1 MKTAWRVLA
10 GHRDLR
16 LVLSAGL
23 ISRSGDW
30 ILTVGMLY
38 RVYAMTGSTVDS
50 ALTVAAS
57 FAPQVL
63 LGTIAG
69 VFADRWDRK
78 RTMIVASLLQAAGL
92 SPLLLV
98 HSAGQVWIVLLVMF
112 WEGSVQQFFIPAQQ
126 AMVPR
131 LVAEDQLLTANALSG
146 QVEDISRL
154 AGSGLGGVIA
164 AVGGI
169 TAVTLADTASFLASA
184 ALLAVVRTSG
194 MTAPRQAGRQLA
206 RIAGEL
212 SDGLRLA
219 VRHRVIRALMIFV
232 LITSIGQG
240 IMSTLFPPFVE
251 QVLHGSSEDYGIVVA
266 AQAIGGLLGGAL
278 AMVLGKRFTP
288 SRLFSCGAIA
298 FGVIDLAIFLYP
310 LGYVAVWPAVAGM
323 ILTGVPSALNL
334 AGLITLFQQN
344 TEDAFRGRIYG
355 AISSAE
361 GVTILVGTLGAG
373 VLGRSLGIVP
383 VLAVQ
388 GAGYTVAGLGML
400 VWLLPGTDRQG
411 RGEYKAHA
419 GQTGRRIAPARA
431 TIAK

>member
-1 MKTAWRVLA
+1 MRTAWRILA
-10 GHRDLR
+10 GCRDLR

-63 LGTIAG
+63 LGPVAG
-69 VFADRWDRK
+69 VFADRWDRM
-78 RTMIVASLLQAAGL
+78 RTMITASLLQAAGL

-98 HSAGQVWIVLLVMF
+98 HSGRQVWIVLLVMF

-131 LVAEDQLLTANALSG
+131 LVAEEQLLTANALSG

-164 AVGGI
+164 AAGGI
-169 TAVTLADTASFLASA
+169 TAVALADTASFIAA
-184 ALLAVVRTSG
+184 IALLAVVSTSG
-194 MTAPRQAGRQLA
+194 RTTSRQAGRQLK
-206 RIAGEL
+206 RIAAEL

-219 VRHRVIRALMIFV
+219 AGHRVIRTLMVFV

-240 IMSTLFPPFVE
+240 IFSTLFPPFVE
-251 QVLHGSSEDYGIVVA
+251 HVLHGSSQEYGIVVG
-266 AQAIGGLLGGAL
+266 AQAVGGILGGAL
-278 AMVLGKRFTP
+278 ALVLGQRFSP
-288 SRLFSCGAIA
+288 KRLFSCGAIA
-298 FGVIDLAIFLYP
+298 FGAIDLAIFLYP
-310 LGYVAVWPAVAGM
+310 LGYVAVWPAVIGM

-334 AGLITLFQQN
+334 AGLVTLFQQN
-344 TEDAFRGRIYG
+344 TEDAYRGRIFG
-355 AISSAE
+355 AISAAE
-361 GVTILVGTLGAG
+361 GITILAGTLCAG
-373 VLGRSLGIVP
+373 VLGHSLGIIA

-388 GAGYTVAGLGML
+388 GAGYAIAGLAML
-400 VWLLPGTDRQG
+400 LWLQPAT
-411 RGEYKAHA
+411 
-419 GQTGRRIAPARA
+419 APVLAA
-431 TIAK
+431 

>member
-1 MKTAWRVLA
+1 MRTAWRILA
-10 GHRDLR
+10 GCRDLR

-63 LGTIAG
+63 LGPVAG
-69 VFADRWDRK
+69 VFADRWDRM
-78 RTMIVASLLQAAGL
+78 RTMITASLLQAAGL

-98 HSAGQVWIVLLVMF
+98 HSGRQVWIVLLVMF

-131 LVAEDQLLTANALSG
+131 LVAEEQLLTANALSG

-164 AVGGI
+164 AAGGI
-169 TAVTLADTASFLASA
+169 TAVALADTASFIAA
-184 ALLAVVRTSG
+184 IALLAVVRTSG
-194 MTAPRQAGRQLA
+194 RTTSRQAGRQLK
-206 RIAGEL
+206 RIAAEL

-219 VRHRVIRALMIFV
+219 AGHRVIRTLMVFV

-240 IMSTLFPPFVE
+240 IFSTLFPPFVE
-251 QVLHGSSEDYGIVVA
+251 HVLHGSSQEYGIVVG
-266 AQAIGGLLGGAL
+266 AQAVGGILGGAL
-278 AMVLGKRFTP
+278 ALVLGQRFSP
-288 SRLFSCGAIA
+288 KRLFSCGAIA
-298 FGVIDLAIFLYP
+298 FGAIDLAIFLYP
-310 LGYVAVWPAVAGM
+310 LGYVAVWPAVIGM

-334 AGLITLFQQN
+334 AGLVTLFQQN
-344 TEDAFRGRIYG
+344 TEDAYRGRIFG
-355 AISSAE
+355 AISAAE
-361 GVTILVGTLGAG
+361 GITILAGTLCAG
-373 VLGRSLGIVP
+373 VLGHSLGIIA

-388 GAGYTVAGLGML
+388 GAGYAIAGLAML
-400 VWLLPGTDRQG
+400 LWLQPAT
-411 RGEYKAHA
+411 
-419 GQTGRRIAPARA
+419 APVLAA
-431 TIAK
+431 

>member
-1 MKTAWRVLA
+1 MRTAWRILA
-10 GHRDLR
+10 GCRDLR

-63 LGTIAG
+63 LGPVAG
-69 VFADRWDRK
+69 VFADRWDRM
-78 RTMIVASLLQAAGL
+78 RTMITASLLQAAGL

-98 HSAGQVWIVLLVMF
+98 HSGRQVWIVLLVMF

-131 LVAEDQLLTANALSG
+131 LVAEEQLLTANALSG

-164 AVGGI
+164 AAGGI
-169 TAVTLADTASFLASA
+169 TAVALADTASFIAA
-184 ALLAVVRTSG
+184 VALLAVVRTSG
-194 MTAPRQAGRQLA
+194 RTASRQAGRQLK
-206 RIAGEL
+206 RIAAEL

-219 VRHRVIRALMIFV
+219 AGHRVIRTLMVFV

-240 IMSTLFPPFVE
+240 IFSTLFPPFVE
-251 QVLHGSSEDYGIVVA
+251 HVLHGSSQEYGIVVG
-266 AQAIGGLLGGAL
+266 AQAVGGILGGAL
-278 AMVLGKRFTP
+278 ALVLGQRFSP
-288 SRLFSCGAIA
+288 KRLFSCGAIA
-298 FGVIDLAIFLYP
+298 FGAIDLAIFLYP
-310 LGYVAVWPAVAGM
+310 LGYVAVWPAVIGM

-334 AGLITLFQQN
+334 AGLVTLFQQN
-344 TEDAFRGRIYG
+344 TEDAYRGRIFG
-355 AISSAE
+355 AISAAE
-361 GVTILVGTLGAG
+361 GITILAGTLCAG
-373 VLGRSLGIVP
+373 VLGHSLGIIA

-388 GAGYTVAGLGML
+388 GAGYAIAGLAML
-400 VWLLPGTDRQG
+400 LWLQPAT
-411 RGEYKAHA
+411 
-419 GQTGRRIAPARA
+419 APVLAA
-431 TIAK
+431 